1 MKSVRRSRVL
11 SALAVSAAFLLAP
24 IAIPTAA
31 HAAGDVCDLCSIN
44 FDLGAC
50 EGLGGYPYDS
60 TVEAPPAA
68 VSGGGG
74 GAPKPAPA
82 PAPAPK
88 PAPAP
93 APAPKPAQPPATG
106 NDRPAA
112 GTSNS
117 TTTNTNTST
126 TPEKA
131 AVAATVP
138 TAPTGLSHEI
148 DGTTLSLAWTA
159 PADGGS
165 ALTGYKLVLNE
176 GTPIALPADATEY
189 EIELGEGTYD
199 LTLIAT
205 NAVGD
210 SPASESIAGVEIAG
224 EETETAETPATVT
237 AEAPVEA
244 GIPLA
249 APLTLGGIVVVA
261 GGLLT
266 WWWLR
271 RRSSATATVPAA
283 ASDDGTPIL

>member
-1 MKSVRRSRVL
+1 MKSVRRSRLL

-74 GAPKPAPA
+74 APKPAPAPA

-106 NDRPAA
+106 NDKPAA

-117 TTTNTNTST
+117 TSTSTNTNT
-126 TPEKA
+126 EKA

-176 GTPIALPADATEY
+176 GTPIALPADATDY
-189 EIELGEGTYD
+189 QIELGEGRYD

-210 SPASESIAGVEIAG
+210 SPASESIEGVEITA
-224 EETETAETPATVT
+224 EEPETAETAKPVA
-237 AEAPVEA
+237 ADAPVQA

-271 RRSSATATVPAA
+271 RRATTGASVPAA